1 MNTQPLAEYV
11 HHLTDCPTREIGRGD
26 EGCTCGAPK
35 IIADIELAYGLLW
48 CILGTDERAHRARML
63 LAKAIGP
70 DGMKRGLTIRS
81 DMGSPERQA
90 DDRTIRTR
98 RRSMSK
104 TQNEHDLQ
112 KAQSNG

>member
-26 EGCTCGAPK
+26 EGFTCGAPE

-48 CILGTDERAHRARML
+48 CVLGTDERTHRARML

-70 DGMKRGLTIRS
+70 DGMKRALRAVPTEDRPSDRQMIELFLLGESQTAQAPKQARS
-81 DMGSPERQA
+81 E
-90 DDRTIRTR
+90 
-98 RRSMSK
+98 
-104 TQNEHDLQ
+104 
-112 KAQSNG
+112 